1 MTLPQTTAAPDTAE
15 IAARIARLR
24 AEMERLHLDAY
35 VTSTP
40 DNTYYLTNFANYVHE
55 RPFVLVIGREGPPR
69 FVAPKLEIP
78 HIRHRSVGDL
88 DLVPYREFPA
98 PEGEGWE
105 DALADALGGAEWI
118 GVESIAPLQ
127 LVEALTGQ
135 NIRTDLI
142 DDLRMVKSDYELARI
157 AYVCARLTDIHDDM
171 MAGTK
176 PGQTMAAFNAQHIGA
191 LMQRVLSDNPAI
203 NMTATKAHAIF
214 QAAEVTHDPHNFTN
228 LALETAVGGPMI
240 TLVNGVIDG
249 YGGEIER
256 TFFIGHAPEACK
268 RPFDVML
275 EARQAAL
282 DATRPGALMSDVDR
296 AANDVFIKAGYAENL
311 LHRAGHGIGVTGHEA
326 PFFAEGY
333 DRKILP
339 GMVFTMEPGVYIE
352 GVGGFRHS
360 DTLAIDEGGM
370 TMLTSGPIALEEL
383 VLQA

>member
-1 MTLPQTTAAPDTAE
+1 MTPPQTTTAPDAAE
-15 IAARIARLR
+15 ITARIARLR
-24 AEMERLHLDAY
+24 TEMGRLGLDAY

-55 RPFVLVIGREGPPR
+55 RPFVLVIGPDGPPR

-78 HIRHRSVGDL
+78 HIRHRSVGPL
-88 DLVPYREFPA
+88 ELVSYREFPA
-98 PEGEGWE
+98 PPGEGWE
-105 DALADALGGAEWI
+105 DALREALGGAARI

-127 LVEALTGQ
+127 LVEALTGAYV
-135 NIRTDLI
+135 RADLI
-142 DDLRMVKSDYELARI
+142 DDLRMVKSAYEMARI
-157 AYVCARLTDIHDDM
+157 TYVCARLTDIHNDM
-171 MAGTK
+171 MSGTR
-176 PGQTMAAFNAQHIGA
+176 PGETMAAFNSRHIGS
-191 LMQRVLSDNPAI
+191 LMKRVLADNPAI

-228 LALETAVGGPMI
+228 LALETAEGGPMI
-240 TLVNGVIDG
+240 TLVNGVIGG
-249 YGGEIER
+249 YGGEVER
-256 TFFIGHAPEACK
+256 TFFLGHAPEACK

-282 DATRPGALMSDVDR
+282 GGTRPGALMSDVDR

-333 DRKILP
+333 DREILP

-360 DTLAIDEGGM
+360 DTLAIDERGM
-370 TMLTSGPIALEEL
+370 TMLTSGPITLDEL
-383 VLQA
+383 VLAV

>member
-1 MTLPQTTAAPDTAE
+1 MTLLQTTAAPDTAE
-15 IAARIARLR
+15 IATRIARLR
-24 AEMERLHLDAY
+24 AQMAERGLDAY

-55 RPFVLVIGREGPPR
+55 RPFVLVIGRDGPLR
-69 FVAPKLEIP
+69 FVAPRLEVP
-78 HIRHRSVGDL
+78 HIRHRSVGEMEL
-88 DLVPYREFPA
+88 IAYREFPA
-98 PEGEGWE
+98 PKGEAWE
-105 DALADALGGAEWI
+105 DALAEALGGATRI

-127 LVEALTGQ
+127 LIDALPGRH
-135 NIRTDLI
+135 IRADLI
-142 DDLRMVKSDYELARI
+142 DDLRMVKSAYELARI
-157 AYVCARLTDIHDDM
+157 AYVCARLTEIHDDM
-171 MAGTK
+171 MACTT
-176 PGQTMAAFNAQHIGA
+176 PGQTMAAFNSQHIGA
-191 LMQRVLSDNPAI
+191 LMKRVLSDNPAI

-228 LALETAVGGPMI
+228 LALETAAGGPMI

-275 EARQAAL
+275 EAREAAL
-282 DATRPGALMSDVDR
+282 NATRPGALMSDVDR
-296 AANDVFIKAGYAENL
+296 AANEVFIRAGYRGNL

-333 DRKILP
+333 DREILP

-360 DTLAIDEGGM
+360 DTLAIDEHGM
-370 TMLTSGPIALEEL
+370 TMLTSGPIALEDL
-383 VLQA
+383 VLRT

>member
-1 MTLPQTTAAPDTAE
+1 MTLPQTTAAPDEAE
-15 IAARIARLR
+15 IAARITRLR
-24 AEMERLHLDAY
+24 VEMERLELDAY

-55 RPFVLVIGREGPPR
+55 RPFVLVIGRNGPSQ

-78 HIRHRSVGDL
+78 HIRHRSIGDL

-105 DALADALGGAEWI
+105 DALADALEGAKRI

-127 LVEALTGQ
+127 LIDALPSQ
-135 NIRTDLI
+135 HVRADLI

-157 AYVCARLTDIHDDM
+157 AYVCARLTDIHDNM

-176 PGQTMAAFNAQHIGA
+176 PGQSMAAFNAQHIGT
-191 LMQRVLSDNPAI
+191 LMKRVLSDNPAI

-228 LALETAVGGPMI
+228 LALETAEGGPMI
-240 TLVNGVIDG
+240 TLVNGVVDG

-256 TFFIGHAPEACK
+256 TFFIGRAPEACK

-296 AANDVFIKAGYAENL
+296 AANDVFIRAGYADNL

-333 DRKILP
+333 HREILP
-339 GMVFTMEPGVYIE
+339 GMVFTMEPGIYIE

-360 DTLAIDEGGM
+360 DTLSIDENGI
-370 TMLTSGPIALEEL
+370 TMLTSGPIALDDL